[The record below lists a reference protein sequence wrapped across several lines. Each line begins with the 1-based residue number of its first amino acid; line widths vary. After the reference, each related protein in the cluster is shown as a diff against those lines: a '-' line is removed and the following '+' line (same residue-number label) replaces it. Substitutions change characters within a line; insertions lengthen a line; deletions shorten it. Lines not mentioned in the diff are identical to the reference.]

1 MNKVTVI
8 CICKNVILQILFSA
22 KNVKNRRLTVNF
34 INTKNFLRTFLR
46 YLLGV
51 IIVPPGE
58 HELPFGDV
66 GVTGCKLPDV

>member
-1 MNKVTVI
+1 MI
-8 CICKNVILQILFSA
+8 IQILFNI
-22 KNVKNRRLTVNF
+22 KNL
-34 INTKNFLRTFLR
+34 LRTFLL